1 MVRRT
6 LVIGGTRNLGPELV
20 LALFERGDD
29 VTVLNRGITPN
40 DLPAEVSRL
49 IADRGDAA
57 ALTESLGSR
66 SFDLVVDTTLYN
78 GADAEAV
85 ARCLRDRVGRFV
97 FWSTGQVYL
106 VREGLAPPF
115 VEDDYPGRLIA
126 EPSRENEYDSTN
138 WLYGID
144 KRGAEDALRA
154 AFERHGFP
162 YVALRMPMIHSPR
175 DHHGRLAAYVHRLL
189 DGGPILV
196 PDDPDPPPLRH
207 VYGSDVVAATLAAGE
222 PAIPTGTCL
231 NISQDESLTL
241 KAFLRIIGRL
251 LQMPPRIAHVPRAV
265 LESRGLMPACSPCS
279 GRWMSVLS
287 NERSRAL
294 LGLRFTPPEEY
305 LPPLVEIA
313 RRAPAPDA
321 PGYLRRPEELT
332 LA

>member
-57 ALTESLGSR
+57 ALAAALGSL
-66 SFDLVVDTTLYN
+66 SFDLVIDTTLYH

-85 ARCLRDRVGRFV
+85 ARRLRDRVGRFV

-115 VEDDYPGRLIA
+115 VEDDYAGRLIA
-126 EPSRENEYDSTN
+126 EPSRQDEYDYAN
-138 WLYGID
+138 WRYGID
-144 KRGAEDALRA
+144 KRAAEDALQA

-162 YVALRMPMIHSPR
+162 CVALRMPMIHSPR
-175 DHHGRLAAYVHRLL
+175 DHYGRLAGYVHRLL

-196 PDDPDPPPLRH
+196 PDDPDPLPLRH
-207 VYGSDVVAATLAAGE
+207 VFGSDVVAATLAAGD
-222 PAIPTGTCL
+222 PAIPSGTCL

-241 KAFLRIIGRL
+241 KAFLGIIGRL
-251 LQMPPRIAHVPRAV
+251 LQMPPRIAPVPRAV
-265 LESRGLMPACSPCS
+265 LESRGLLPACSPCS
-279 GRWMSVLS
+279 GRWMSVLA

-294 LGLRFTPPEEY
+294 LGLSFTPAEEY

-313 RRAPAPDA
+313 RATPATHA
-321 PGYLRRPEELT
+321 PGYPRRAEELA